1 MAEKRFKVRV
11 FVKAASSQDP
21 GREDPSRAF
30 NLSASHADKARAIA
44 TARLEEQGCEV
55 VSISHAPDN
64 GLVATIGR
72 EPRKGP
78 PTTLVANVAR
88 ERPKAPARKGAA
100 R

>member
-11 FVKAASSQDP
+11 FVKAETSGDP

-30 NLSASHADKARAIA
+30 NLSASNADKARAIA
-44 TARLEEQGCEV
+44 TARLEESGAV
-55 VSISHAPDN
+55 VLSLSNAPDN
-64 GLVATIGR
+64 GLCVTIGR

-88 ERPKAPARKGAA
+88 PRPTRKGA

>member
-11 FVKAASSQDP
+11 FIKAAAPGDP
-21 GREDPSRAF
+21 GREDPARAF
-30 NLSASHADKARAIA
+30 NVPASTPDKAA
-44 TARLEEQGCEV
+44 TIVRARLEEQGAEV
-55 VSISHAPDN
+55 VSLSHAPER
-64 GLVATIGR
+64 GIVATIGR

-88 ERPKAPARKGAA
+88 ERPAKKGAG